1 MSLCPFCGEEIAEG
15 KTFCSRCGYSTTLA
29 LPYPHVKVNFSN
41 LLFALLGLIAGIGS
55 CIFSLI
61 PSLNYVGFLLVLT
74 ALGFSGITLERLTR
88 KMDTVPLKILAVY
101 FLQFQNA
108 GQRESC
114 IRLRR
119 GVLQYAPTTS

>member
-15 KTFCSRCGYSTTLA
+15 KTFCSRCGYSAILA
-29 LPYPHVKVNFSN
+29 LPYPSAKIKFSN

-55 CIFSLI
+55 CILSLI

-88 KMDTVPLKILAVY
+88 KMDTVPLKILAVAALILAAVGY
-101 FLQFQNA
+101 LLFIFYNSRMPGSGSHA
-108 GQRESC
+108 
-114 IRLRR
+114 
-119 GVLQYAPTTS
+119 

>member
-15 KTFCSRCGYSTTLA
+15 KTFCMRCGYSTTLA
-29 LPYPHVKVNFSN
+29 LPYPQVKVNVSN

-74 ALGFSGITLERLTR
+74 ALGFSGITLEKLTR
-88 KMDTVPLKILAVY
+88 KMDTVPLKILAVTALILAAVGY
-101 FLQFQNA
+101 LLFIFYNSRMPGSGSHA
-108 GQRESC
+108 
-114 IRLRR
+114 
-119 GVLQYAPTTS
+119 